1 MTTFGPDR
9 TMFASNLPVDK
20 LYGSVERIVRSF
32 EAIVTDFSPSERAQ
46 LFHRTATRAYRLGRN

>member
-1 MTTFGPDR
+1 
-9 TMFASNLPVDK
+9 MFASNLPVDK